1 MRYSETM
8 RAPTLEH
15 SYTSAPRA
23 GAAQRHGKRRHRLAV
38 FFGSMA
44 SVLLI
49 LAATAGGI
57 LVTHPQLFTQAEQ
70 ITQNCILIVPDQPL
84 TAKGL
89 ATPYQLSARGARTAT
104 CHETTGIQSA
114 FVQGAILDPATGKIS
129 IYNPLVV
136 DKGAASAIAPTVP
149 TLPAGAIVALWFGF
163 NGQALLLRG
172 ARGNTLQS
180 ANCVNG
186 LNGSPFGQMA
196 YCNASRFF
204 QAANRL
210 IRAGKMTPP
219 ALGMARDGQA
229 CPTVRDF
236 AIVDQDQSDNVT
248 TTYLITSDGQMAQN
262 TAANMTALAG
272 KSPHILANGSDNRLL
287 SVAVDSALGC
297 TPWSAPDLADAGAL
311 ASALPLNE
319 LQAAAHQPA
328 PVATVP
334 SADPMVLRNGK
345 PDLSKQ
351 NLYRI
356 GVDQAPVTSMGQAAA
371 QLRAYCQS
379 LYRIGPARL
388 LKDQPYLVSE
398 PSLDSG
404 VANNLFTF
412 LAQRFVFT
420 FGQQGLGCADR
431 FQLQDPV
438 TLHQDADGVTI
449 DATISY
455 P

>member
-1 MRYSETM
+1 
-8 RAPTLEH
+8 
-15 SYTSAPRA
+15 
-23 GAAQRHGKRRHRLAV
+23 
-38 FFGSMA
+38 MA

-49 LAATAGGI
+49 LAAAAGGI
-57 LVTHPQLFTQAEQ
+57 LVTHPQLFTHAEQ
-70 ITQNCILIVPDQPL
+70 INQDCVLIVPDQPL

-89 ATPYQLSARGARTAT
+89 ATPYQLTARTAT
-104 CHETTGIQSA
+104 TGTCHEANGIQAA
-114 FVQGAILDPATGKIS
+114 FVQGAILDPTTGKIS

-136 DKGAASAIAPTVP
+136 DKGATPAIAPAAP
-149 TLPAGAIVALWFGF
+149 TLPTGAIVALWFGF
-163 NGQALLLRG
+163 NGETLHLRKARGNTLLRG
-172 ARGNTLQS
+172 ARDNTLQS

-219 ALGMARDGQA
+219 ALGTAKDGQT

-262 TAANMTALAG
+262 TAANMAALAG
-272 KSPHILANGSDNRLL
+272 KSPHVLANGSDNRLL

-345 PDLSKQ
+345 PDLAKQ
-351 NLYRI
+351 NLYRV
-356 GVDQAPVTSMGQAAA
+356 GVDQAPVASVGQAAA
-371 QLRAYCQS
+371 QLRAYCQN
-379 LYRIGPARL
+379 LYRIGPVRL
-388 LKDQPYLVSE
+388 LKDQAYLVSE

-455 P
+455 PSPPTGA